1 VKLAGTACSIWSIDL
16 NSGNT
21 SLLFKRNQDKPQKP
35 ERPKE
40 TLPESIAGIAS
51 VLVVGLFILT
61 FVVQHFEIPSSS
73 MERTLLIGDHVFVD
87 RLTPLEK
94 GTMGWLLPYR
104 GIHRGDTAVFL
115 TPNPTEQ
122 GMYLVKRIIGVPGDR
137 LRLHDG
143 VVYLNGVRQ
152 AEPYVVIR
160 RGDHDEYR
168 DEFPNGLSYGIGEIS
183 SEWAATLQANI
194 RGDEVVIPPGHYF
207 AMGDNRDN
215 SLDSRY
221 WGFVPKENIIGRPLV
236 VFWSF
241 DVPGDNGEPKPIG
254 DRVAAFINVTV
265 HFFSLTRWNRIFHLV
280 H

>member
-1 VKLAGTACSIWSIDL
+1 LP
-16 NSGNT
+16 
-21 SLLFKRNQDKPQKP
+21 LFKPNQAKQEKP

-61 FVVQHFEIPSSS
+61 FVLQHFEIPSSS
-73 MERTLLIGDHVFVD
+73 MEQTLLIGDHVFVD
-87 RLTPLEK
+87 RLTPLGRGK
-94 GTMGWLLPYR
+94 LGWLLPYR

-115 TPNPTEQ
+115 TPNPAEQ

-137 LRLHDG
+137 IRLHNG

-152 AEPYVVIR
+152 TEPYVVIR

-168 DEFPNGLSYGIGEIS
+168 DEFPSGLSYGIGQIS
-183 SEWAATLQANI
+183 PEWAATLQASIHDN
-194 RGDEVVIPPGHYF
+194 EVVIPPDHYF

-241 DVPGDNGEPKPIG
+241 NVPGDTGEPKPIG
-254 DRVAAFINVTV
+254 DRVASFVNVTL
-265 HFFSLTRWNRIFHLV
+265 HFFTLTRWNRILHMV

>member
-1 VKLAGTACSIWSIDL
+1 LA
-16 NSGNT
+16 
-21 SLLFKRNQDKPQKP
+21 LFKTNRDKKAKP

-61 FVVQHFEIPSSS
+61 FVLQHFEIPSSS
-73 MERTLLIGDHVFVD
+73 MERTLLVGDHVFVD
-87 RLTPLEK
+87 RLTPLSK
-94 GTMGWLLPYR
+94 GTLGWLMPYR

-115 TPNPTEQ
+115 TPNPVDK

-137 LRLHDG
+137 IRLHNG

-160 RGDHDEYR
+160 KGDHDEYR
-168 DEFPNGLSYGIGEIS
+168 DEFPASLSYGIGQIS
-183 SEWAATLQANI
+183 PEWAATLEASI
-194 RGDEVVIPPGHYF
+194 RGEEVVIPPDHYF

-241 DVPGDNGEPKPIG
+241 DVPGDTGEPKPIG
-254 DRVAAFINVTV
+254 DRIGSFFNVTL
-265 HFFSLTRWNRIFHLV
+265 HFFSLTRWNRIFHMV
-280 H
+280 Q

>member
-1 VKLAGTACSIWSIDL
+1 MLP
-16 NSGNT
+16 
-21 SLLFKRNQDKPQKP
+21 LFKRNQEKP

-61 FVVQHFEIPSSS
+61 FVVQHFEIPSRS
-73 MERTLLIGDHVFVD
+73 MERTLLVGDHVFVD
-87 RLTPLEK
+87 RLTPLSGGK
-94 GTMGWLLPYR
+94 LGWVLPYR

-115 TPNPTEQ
+115 TPNPAEQ

-137 LRLHDG
+137 IRLHDG

-152 AEPYVVIR
+152 AEPYVIR
-160 RGDHDEYR
+160 NGTYDTYR
-168 DEFPNGLSYGIGEIS
+168 DEFPNAFSYGMGQIS
-183 SEWAATLQANI
+183 PEWAATLQASI
-194 RGDEVVIPPGHYF
+194 RGDEVVIPPDHYF

-241 DVPGDNGEPKPIG
+241 DVPEENGEPKPIG
-254 DRVAAFINVTV
+254 DRVAAFVNVTV
-265 HFFSLTRWNRIFHLV
+265 HFFSLTRWNRLFHLV

>member
-1 VKLAGTACSIWSIDL
+1 LP
-16 NSGNT
+16 
-21 SLLFKRNQDKPQKP
+21 LFKRNQEKP

-61 FVVQHFEIPSSS
+61 FVVQHFEIPSRS
-73 MERTLLIGDHVFVD
+73 MERTLLVGDHVFVD
-87 RLTPLEK
+87 RLTPLGRGK
-94 GTMGWLLPYR
+94 LGWALPYR

-115 TPNPTEQ
+115 TPNPAEQ

-137 LRLHDG
+137 IRLHDG
-143 VVYLNGVRQ
+143 VVYLNGIRQ
-152 AEPYVVIR
+152 AEPYVIR
-160 RGDHDEYR
+160 NGTYDTYR
-168 DEFPNGLSYGIGEIS
+168 DEFPTAFSYGIGQIS
-183 SEWAATLQANI
+183 PEWAATLQANI
-194 RGDEVVIPPGHYF
+194 RGDEVVIPPDHYF

-241 DVPGDNGEPKPIG
+241 NVPEENGEPKPIG
-254 DRVAAFINVTV
+254 DRVAAFVNVTV
-265 HFFSLTRWNRIFHLV
+265 HFFSLTRWNRLFHLV

>member
-1 VKLAGTACSIWSIDL
+1 MQ
-16 NSGNT
+16 
-21 SLLFKRNQDKPQKP
+21 LFKRNQAKQDKA

-61 FVVQHFEIPSSS
+61 FIVQHFEIPSRS
-73 MERTLLIGDHVFVD
+73 MERTLLVGDHVFVD
-87 RLTPLEK
+87 RLTPLSK
-94 GTMGWLLPYR
+94 GRLGWLLPYQ
-104 GIHRGDTAVFL
+104 GLHRGNTAVFL

-137 LRLHDG
+137 IRLHNG
-143 VVYLNGVRQ
+143 NVYLNGVRQ
-152 AEPYVVIR
+152 AEPYVVR
-160 RGDHDEYR
+160 NGTYNTYR
-168 DEFPNGLSYGIGEIS
+168 DEFPNAIANGIGELAPG
-183 SEWAATLQANI
+183 WLPTLEESVQN
-194 RGDEVVIPPGHYF
+194 GELVVPTGHYF

-221 WGFVPKENIIGRPLV
+221 WGFVPQENVIGRPLI

-241 DVPGDNGEPKPIG
+241 DVPEDNGEPKPIG
-254 DRVAAFINVTV
+254 ERVSSFLNVAV
-265 HFFSLTRWNRIFHLV
+265 HFFTLTRWNRIFRLV

>member
-1 VKLAGTACSIWSIDL
+1 MQ
-16 NSGNT
+16 
-21 SLLFKRNQDKPQKP
+21 LFKRNQEKQAKP

-61 FVVQHFEIPSSS
+61 FVLQHFEIPSSS
-73 MERTLLIGDHVFVD
+73 MEQTLLIGDHVFVD
-87 RLTPLEK
+87 RLTPLDRGK
-94 GTMGWLLPYR
+94 LGWLLPYR

-115 TPNPTEQ
+115 TPNPAEQ

-137 LRLHDG
+137 IRLHNG

-152 AEPYVVIR
+152 AEPYVVR
-160 RGDHDEYR
+160 NGTYDTYR
-168 DEFPNGLSYGIGEIS
+168 DEFPSALSYGIGQLATG
-183 SEWAATLQANI
+183 WPATLESSIQN
-194 RGDEVVIPPGHYF
+194 GEVVIPPDHYF

-241 DVPGDNGEPKPIG
+241 NVPGDTGEPKPIG
-254 DRVAAFINVTV
+254 DRVASFVNVTV
-265 HFFSLTRWNRIFHLV
+265 HFFSLTRWNRIFHMV
-280 H
+280 R

>member
-1 VKLAGTACSIWSIDL
+1 MP
-16 NSGNT
+16 
-21 SLLFKRNQDKPQKP
+21 LFKKKSLFNRNQDKP

-61 FVVQHFEIPSSS
+61 FVLQHFEIPSSS
-73 MERTLLIGDHVFVD
+73 MEQTLLIGDHVFVD
-87 RLTPLEK
+87 RLTPLGRGK
-94 GTMGWLLPYR
+94 LGWLLPYR

-115 TPNPTEQ
+115 TPNPAEQ

-137 LRLHDG
+137 IRLHNG

-152 AEPYVVIR
+152 AEPYVVRNGTYDI
-160 RGDHDEYR
+160 YR
-168 DEFPNGLSYGIGEIS
+168 DEFPTAVSYGIGQLEPG
-183 SEWAATLQANI
+183 WAATLEASIHN
-194 RGDEVVIPPGHYF
+194 DEVVIPPDHYF

-241 DVPGDNGEPKPIG
+241 DVPEENGEPKPIA
-254 DRVAAFINVTV
+254 DRVASFVNVTV
-265 HFFSLTRWNRIFHLV
+265 HFFSLTRWNRVFRLV